1 LQLKFALVNHAG
13 FSTNFQEQKLRHSLT
28 REGKGMNEVDED
40 EIVLHALIKCLLSI
54 TINLISSPSPFH
66 VAVLSNPLYT
76 PHYQTPIA
84 VTFCIHSPDHDNT
97 ISIHPYPRV
106 YTLTHDLLVL
116 NPPKNPTN
124 TSSSTRYVDHISQPF
139 NVPSF
144 RKLYAQGLD
153 VFEKGTKTG
162 SALLNRVSTSQ
173 CVFVNCLCLCFQLL
187 ALGS

>member
-1 LQLKFALVNHAG
+1 V
-13 FSTNFQEQKLRHSLT
+13 
-28 REGKGMNEVDED
+28 NEVDEV
-40 EIVLHALIKCLLSI
+40 EAVLHTLIKCLLSI
-54 TINLISSPSPFH
+54 LINLVSSLSAPH

-84 VTFCIHSPDHDNT
+84 VTFCIHSPDHDST

-106 YTLTHDLLVL
+106 YTPTHDLLVL
-116 NPPKNPTN
+116 NPPKNPQN
-124 TSSSTRYVDHISQPF
+124 TSSSTRYVDHISQPS
-139 NVPSF
+139 NIPSF
-144 RKLYAQGLD
+144 RKLYAQGFD
-153 VFEKGTKTG
+153 AFEKGTKTG